1 MGARLPRIDRREF
14 EKGLLELHDG
24 LDDRALERLWIHYRE
39 LARWNE
45 RISLIG
51 PGTVEEILSRHYGE
65 SLLALQLLER
75 DDRSL
80 VDIGSGGGFPGFVLA
95 AARPD
100 LDVTLVESRQRK
112 WSFLSVVC
120 QKAALPCHCLNARVA
135 AVLPEPFPRPVD
147 VVASRAVHL
156 KKAEIK
162 TLSGCLSPRGR
173 FLLWAGAD
181 DSGEISDLV
190 ETRVL
195 SVEGADYRRILELKP
210 KDGEVVT

>member
-1 MGARLPRIDRREF
+1 
-14 EKGLLELHDG
+14 LELHG
-24 LDDRALERLWIHYRE
+24 ELDERALERLWVHYQE

-65 SLLALQLLER
+65 SLLALQLLDEK
-75 DDRSL
+75 DRSL

-120 QKAALPCHCLNARVA
+120 QKAALPCHCLNVRVA
-135 AVLPEPFPRPVD
+135 AVLPEPFPRLVD

-162 TLSGCLSPRGR
+162 ALSGCLSPRGR
-173 FLLWAGAD
+173 FLLWAGAGD
-181 DSGEISDLV
+181 AGETGDL
-190 ETRVL
+190 TSKRSL
-195 SVEGADYRRILELKP
+195 SVKGADYRRIVELTPNDSKAAH
-210 KDGEVVT
+210 